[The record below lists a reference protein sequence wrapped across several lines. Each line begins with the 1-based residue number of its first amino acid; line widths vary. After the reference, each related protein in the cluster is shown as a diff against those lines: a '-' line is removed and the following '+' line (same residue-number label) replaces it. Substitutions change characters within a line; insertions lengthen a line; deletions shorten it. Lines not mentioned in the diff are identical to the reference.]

1 MGAALCGCLPCVR
14 RRSGQK
20 YAVDEVQV
28 PDQCGSLWQA
38 IQRAIASNGK
48 IKTVCMAKGDSQMG
62 DEWITSTLG

>member
-1 MGAALCGCLPCVR
+1 MGPPVRLPPLR
-14 RRSGQK
+14 EEKIRQK

-48 IKTVCMAKGDSQMG
+48 IKTVCGQG
-62 DEWITSTLG
+62 